1 MQKPFKLSFE
11 VSSDLAFILIKLNTS
26 WDIYIK
32 QLNSCGVVLIV
43 LNVDWMSM
51 KLWVCLCY
59 IPVFLPL
66 GMLKS
71 TAYFICSL
79 HTKVLLVCSTTEIAA
94 AKWCRFSTWI
104 FLCCR
109 NLRRSVFT
117 VLYMPSFS
125 CLSFSL
131 WRILTEQKLLINLS
145 WKQKVYLI

>member
-1 MQKPFKLSFE
+1 MGY
-11 VSSDLAFILIKLNTS
+11 
-26 WDIYIK
+26 IYIK
-32 QLNSCGVVLIV
+32 QLNSCGVVFNSVECWLSVYEIV
-43 LNVDWMSM
+43 SLSLLHSSVSASWHAE
-51 KLWVCLCY
+51 
-59 IPVFLPL
+59 
-66 GMLKS
+66 S
-71 TAYFICSL
+71 TAYFIRSL
-79 HTKVLLVCSTTEIAA
+79 HTEALLVCSATEIAA

>member
-1 MQKPFKLSFE
+1 MGKLWFTICC
-11 VSSDLAFILIKLNTS
+11 SDKTVHHG
-26 WDIYIK
+26 IYIYK

-43 LNVDWMSM
+43 LNVGWMSM
-51 KLWVCLCY
+51 KLWDCLCY

-66 GMLKS
+66 GMLE
-71 TAYFICSL
+71 ARLNFISSL

-117 VLYMPSFS
+117 VLYMPSFFLFEL
-125 CLSFSL
+125 LSLKDSNRTKAADQPKL
-131 WRILTEQKLLINLS
+131 ETESVFNI
-145 WKQKVYLI
+145 I

>member
-1 MQKPFKLSFE
+1 MCSLNSFE
-11 VSSDLAFILIKLNTS
+11 C
-26 WDIYIK
+26 W
-32 QLNSCGVVLIV
+32 
-43 LNVDWMSM
+43 LNVSEI
-51 KLWVCLCY
+51 VSCLCY

-66 GMLKS
+66 GMLRARLTSSAPYTLK
-71 TAYFICSL
+71 C
-79 HTKVLLVCSTTEIAA
+79 LVWSTTEIAA

-145 WKQKVYLI
+145 WKQKVCLIELKCMFGSSMLQSIN